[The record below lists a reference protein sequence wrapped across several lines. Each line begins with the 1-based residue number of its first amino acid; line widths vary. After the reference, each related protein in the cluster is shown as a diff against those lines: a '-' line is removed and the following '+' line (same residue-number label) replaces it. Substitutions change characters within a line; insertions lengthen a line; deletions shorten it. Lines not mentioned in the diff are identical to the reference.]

1 MAKAIYKFNGQ
12 VVSREVFIENLIDNL
27 ENDESFN
34 NSFDEMLDELYPP
47 TEIMSVSFYASTIL
61 KEIDPIMYDMALTEQ
76 AEYRVNESVDYAEL
90 HEEELSYEFDEDTLT
105 LTFEEEE

>member
-27 ENDESFN
+27 ENAESFVEN
-34 NSFDEMLDELYPP
+34 YDEMLDEIYEG
-47 TEIMSVSFYASTIL
+47 TEIFGITFYPSRIL
-61 KEIDPIMYDMALTEQ
+61 KEIDPIAYDMGLSEQ
-76 AEYRVNESVDYAEL
+76 AESRATESVEYAEL

-105 LTFEEEE
+105 LTFEEE